1 MFPNLITYA
10 IHQQS
15 PLQDSDA
22 QAYQYIMAG
31 NGIFLRAENRFV
43 SAIVP
48 VAHCQIRGLPPLE
61 RQIEL
66 KVPRL
71 PEQLLT
77 AIVNDSGRMR
87 ASNGQ
92 LQETLYHVHHTG
104 RAACVVKPRQK
115 ASSSHVASY
124 SGGETDII
132 LDLHSH
138 GSMPAFWSATD
149 NIDEVGF
156 RFYAV
161 IGRLDEAPE
170 IQLRLGVYGYFLS
183 LPITALFTGSAG
195 LHDCY
200 QKPGV

>member
-10 IHQQS
+10 IHRQP
-15 PLQDSDA
+15 PLWASDA
-22 QAYQYIMAG
+22 QAYQYVMAG
-31 NGIFLRAENRFV
+31 NGILLRAENRFV
-43 SAIVP
+43 SAIAP

-71 PEQLLT
+71 PEQMLT
-77 AIVNDSGRMR
+77 AIVNNSGRMR
-87 ASNGQ
+87 ASNGL

-104 RAACVVKPRQK
+104 RTACVVKPRQK
-115 ASSSHVASY
+115 ASSSHVVSY
-124 SGGETDII
+124 SGGELDII

-138 GSMPAFWSATD
+138 GRMPAFWSATD
-149 NIDEVGF
+149 NADEVGF

-161 IGRLDEAPE
+161 IGRLDERPE
-170 IQLRLGVYGYFLS
+170 IRLRLGVYGYFL
-183 LPITALFTGSAG
+183 TGSAG

-200 QKPGV
+200 QRPGV